1 MFRKL
6 SLAIIAF
13 CFIALYSSTPTC
25 QGQSNLSREA
35 KAQKFKHAIVR
46 SQDAA
51 KIVDLLHEMRDSGFP
66 KELMDKAQGIA
77 VFPLVEKEAVLFAV
91 SLKGYGV
98 VSTRIADGWSPPA
111 FYGFGGGG
119 YTGKL
124 LDLDSMAVIILF
136 MDKASVARFEKGGV
150 QLKKTGGAAAGPVG
164 SISDE
169 QKKQLESAH
178 ILSYVFWESKLKGQD
193 FGTNF
198 KSFIVN
204 PDNNINKPM
213 YGMKGREVLAGKL
226 VDTSTVP
233 EGITAYQEAL
243 NRLYAKR

>member
-6 SLAIIAF
+6 SFAIVAF
-13 CFIALYSSTPTC
+13 IFITAASVC
-25 QGQSNLSREA
+25 HGQSNLTREA
-35 KAQKFKHAIVR
+35 KAKKFEHAIVR

-51 KIVDLLHEMRDSGFP
+51 KIVDLLHDMRDSGFP
-66 KELMDKAQGIA
+66 RELMEKAEAIG

-98 VSTRIADGWSPPA
+98 VSTRIANGWSPPA

-150 QLKKTGGAAAGPVG
+150 QLKKTTGAIAGPVG

-169 QKKQLESAH
+169 QRKQLESAH
-178 ILSYVFWESKLKGQD
+178 ILSYVFWEGKLKGQD

-204 PDNNINKPM
+204 PDNNINKPI
-213 YGMKGREVLAGKL
+213 YGMKGREVLAGKT
-226 VDTSTVP
+226 VDISTVP
-233 EGITAYQEAL
+233 EGITAYQQAL
-243 NRLYAKR
+243 NRLYARR